1 MYVYIKSF
9 AKHFFFFVMLQWLYN
24 VTGATIWLI
33 GRHYERMSLA
43 PWATEVA
50 RTQSG
55 C

>member
-1 MYVYIKSF
+1 MYVYIKSV
-9 AKHFFFFVMLQWLYN
+9 AKHFFFCNVAWLYN

-33 GRHYERMSLA
+33 GHHYERMSLA